1 MFFCCCCCCLFV
13 LFLWGG
19 VRQREGL
26 ICFKCSLEMSNA
38 QLGLTENYQYRG
50 KELLS

>member
-1 MFFCCCCCCLFV
+1 MFFFVVVCLFV

-26 ICFKCSLEMSNA
+26 ICFKCSLEMSNV